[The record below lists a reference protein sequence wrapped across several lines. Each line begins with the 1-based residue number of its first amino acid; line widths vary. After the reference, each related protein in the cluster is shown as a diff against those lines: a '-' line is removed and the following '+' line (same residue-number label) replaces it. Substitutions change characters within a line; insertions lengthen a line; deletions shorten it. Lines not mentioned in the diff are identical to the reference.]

1 MAVYPEGNPGRYPVD
16 PLTNVGRFR
25 LLYGDSS
32 GVPYDPETPGYRNYA
47 ELSDAEIEA
56 FIDQGAGSITQGIGW
71 LYLAMAG
78 KAAVE
83 SKSVKDQ
90 DLAIDTTKRA
100 ADLRALAQF
109 WFDREEVSQGGDYFD
124 VVTIG
129 GDEEFIPEGAPAIYG
144 RRYTM
149 GRWF

>member
-1 MAVYPEGNPGRYPVD
+1 MANKGIAPPDMTSG
-16 PLTNVGRFR
+16 VGKFR
-25 LLYGDSS
+25 ALYGDLSYKPL
-32 GVPYDPETPGYRNYA
+32 VPDEPGYGDYA

-56 FIDQGAGSITQGIGW
+56 FIDQGAGSVAQGIGW

-78 KAAVE
+78 RAASE
-83 SKSVKDQ
+83 SKSIKDQ

-100 ADLRALAQF
+100 GDLRALAQF
-109 WFDREEVSQGGDYFD
+109 WFDRDDVVEGGDYFD

-129 GDEEFIPEGAPAIYG
+129 GDAEFIPEGTMPIYG

-149 GRWF
+149 GRWR